1 MREITPYRA
10 SKSAR
15 LLENLLD
22 ENSQDDEN
30 IWNEPPDRYEERG
43 EEGRRGEEEKGGER
57 GEER

>member
-1 MREITPYRA
+1 MSSPYRA

-30 IWNEPPDRYEERG
+30 IWNEPPDR
-43 EEGRRGEEEKGGER
+43 
-57 GEER
+57 